1 LFANSE
7 ACSTSFVKQSVCF
20 IVKLQ
25 PEDERLSSQENDVT
39 VSITPNDHS
48 NALHNDGLV
57 EEHGGTPRGQ
67 PNQGKSTLLERSW
80 AWSSGDGLTFLML
93 GLPCTHILCIRY

>member
-1 LFANSE
+1 VAQILVS
-7 ACSTSFVKQSVCF
+7 VKQLYMFYVCF
-20 IVKLQ
+20 IFKLQ

-67 PNQGKSTLLERSW
+67 PNQGKSTLLERSMHGHLVM
-80 AWSSGDGLTFLML
+80 A
-93 GLPCTHILCIRY
+93 